1 MSKIEKAYSMT
12 NIGSVAPLSKS
23 EVLIGQGHKTD
34 LTTQLGLRGLC
45 RSSLWMICSMMK
57 ISTLHALK
65 KSTAEIQL
73 SEQILLLV
81 VVSGGG
87 SRHYSLNIVSVQY
100 AQNRICW
107 HTSNCLY

>member
-45 RSSLWMICSMMK
+45 RSSLWVICSMMK

-65 KSTAEIQL
+65 KIH
-73 SEQILLLV
+73 
-81 VVSGGG
+81 
-87 SRHYSLNIVSVQY
+87 SRNTTK
-100 AQNRICW
+100 RINTLTCCRVRGW
-107 HTSNCLY
+107 IKTLFIEHR